1 MIGANSGPLTPERV
15 RTATF
20 PSARLGRRGLDEAE
34 VHAFCTWVSDEVGRL
49 LTENTMLQKDV
60 ARLRNRLL
68 EGKGNSGIQPEDGH
82 VQAVYVLSKAQQTAD
97 RYVADAQNYSRE
109 IAEDAHKRHDD
120 ILR

>member
-34 VHAFCTWVSDEVGRL
+34 VHAFCGWVSDEVARL
-49 LTENTMLQKDV
+49 LSENTMLQKDV
-60 ARLRNRLL
+60 ARLRDRVL
-68 EGKGNSGIQPEDGH
+68 GGRGNSGIQPEDGH

-97 RYVADAQNYSRE
+97 RYVAEAQGHSRE
-109 IAEDAHKRHDD
+109 IAKDARM
-120 ILR
+120 